1 MKELIKRL
9 RKILDTVQMADDL
22 RKRLER
28 LLEALEGG
36 EPTDIVIARLLAD
49 LLELG
54 ADRLPG
60 PVGDFVKAYAEA
72 FRNAIDAILAVL
84 WKRYREAR
92 RAGLDHQEAND
103 LVTFDAK
110 ICEWLR
116 FRWLLEQFDESRE
129 AAGDGEREEIP
140 GGLIPGPFDPPEGE
154 PEPLPPVQLW
164 DDEHDG
170 CCRGLSARQR
180 EPVASI
186 IHERVYREG
195 GSWYIDAIIEITHRC
210 GLKFGGV
217 RALYI
222 NIGSGAIKLQRH
234 YATESAAVGGR
245 GKRYTWR
252 RLQVSAQQPREILVH
267 VRAVSACIGVLDRM
281 VRIG

>member
-1 MKELIKRL
+1 
-9 RKILDTVQMADDL
+9 
-22 RKRLER
+22 
-28 LLEALEGG
+28 
-36 EPTDIVIARLLAD
+36 
-49 LLELG
+49 
-54 ADRLPG
+54 
-60 PVGDFVKAYAEA
+60 
-72 FRNAIDAILAVL
+72 
-84 WKRYREAR
+84 
-92 RAGLDHQEAND
+92 
-103 LVTFDAK
+103 
-110 ICEWLR
+110 
-116 FRWLLEQFDESRE
+116 LEQFDESRE

-252 RLQVSAQQPREILVH
+252 RLQVSAQEPREILVH

>member
-110 ICEWLR
+110 VCEWLR

-129 AAGDGEREEIP
+129 AAGDGER
-140 GGLIPGPFDPPEGE
+140 
-154 PEPLPPVQLW
+154 
-164 DDEHDG
+164 
-170 CCRGLSARQR
+170 
-180 EPVASI
+180 
-186 IHERVYREG
+186 
-195 GSWYIDAIIEITHRC
+195 
-210 GLKFGGV
+210 
-217 RALYI
+217 
-222 NIGSGAIKLQRH
+222 
-234 YATESAAVGGR
+234 

-252 RLQVSAQQPREILVH
+252 RL
-267 VRAVSACIGVLDRM
+267 
-281 VRIG
+281 

>member
-9 RKILDTVQMADDL
+9 RKILDTVEMADDI
-22 RKRLER
+22 RERLER

-129 AAGDGEREEIP
+129 AAGDGER
-140 GGLIPGPFDPPEGE
+140 
-154 PEPLPPVQLW
+154 
-164 DDEHDG
+164 
-170 CCRGLSARQR
+170 
-180 EPVASI
+180 
-186 IHERVYREG
+186 
-195 GSWYIDAIIEITHRC
+195 
-210 GLKFGGV
+210 
-217 RALYI
+217 
-222 NIGSGAIKLQRH
+222 
-234 YATESAAVGGR
+234 

-252 RLQVSAQQPREILVH
+252 RLQVSAQEPREILVH

>member
-72 FRNAIDAILAVL
+72 FRNAIDAKV
-84 WKRYREAR
+84 
-92 RAGLDHQEAND
+92 
-103 LVTFDAK
+103 
-110 ICEWLR
+110 CEWLR

-129 AAGDGEREEIP
+129 AAGDGER
-140 GGLIPGPFDPPEGE
+140 
-154 PEPLPPVQLW
+154 
-164 DDEHDG
+164 
-170 CCRGLSARQR
+170 
-180 EPVASI
+180 
-186 IHERVYREG
+186 
-195 GSWYIDAIIEITHRC
+195 
-210 GLKFGGV
+210 
-217 RALYI
+217 
-222 NIGSGAIKLQRH
+222 
-234 YATESAAVGGR
+234 

-252 RLQVSAQQPREILVH
+252 RLQVSAQEPREILVH